1 MAWLNPALPIER
13 HIVAEIADAA
23 TEKLIRRCI
32 RKCQRTAPGLLSGTG
47 PANLW
52 DEICVQSQTNSAYLE
67 IYKDQ
72 VERFL
77 IDLAAGTTQVEQ
89 LAVWLRTYAGECY
102 LQDMKDRT
110 FNPAAVPVSDKEI
123 AKHVLPDLFYDEAM
137 NYENR
142 RIRAMTG
149 M

>member
-32 RKCQRTAPGLLSGTG
+32 RKCQSTAPGLLSGTG

-52 DEICVQSQTNSAYLE
+52 DEICVQSQTNSDYLE
-67 IYKDQ
+67 MYKDQ

-77 IDLAAGTTQVEQ
+77 IDLAAGMTQVER

-102 LQDMKDRT
+102 QYDTKRPD
-110 FNPAAVPVSDKEI
+110 FDPAAPPVTDRDIEKYLLSE
-123 AKHVLPDLFYDEAM
+123 VFQEAM
-137 NYENR
+137 DYENR

>member
-1 MAWLNPALPIER
+1 MTRLNHALPIER
-13 HIVAEIADAA
+13 YIVAEIANAA

-32 RKCQRTAPGLLSGTG
+32 RKCQRMVPGLLSGTG

-52 DEICVQSQTNSAYLE
+52 DEICVQSQTNSDYLE
-67 IYKDQ
+67 MYKDQ

-77 IDLAAGTTQVEQ
+77 IDLAAGMTQVER

-102 LQDMKDRT
+102 LQDMEEQAFT
-110 FNPAAVPVSDKEI
+110 PAAVPVSDKEI